1 MLAAEQ
7 PTLVRGLLVL
17 SYPLHPPAQPAKLRT
32 EHLPR
37 LTTPSLFVSGTRD
50 DFGTP
55 AELAQALAPHALVL
69 LDGQGHSLAPK
80 LAGRIAEEWFQFSAR
95 LV

>member
-17 SYPLHPPAQPAKLRT
+17 SYPLHPPAQPTKLRT

-37 LTTPSLFVSGTRD
+37 LTTPSLLVSGTRD

-69 LDGQGHSLAPK
+69 LDGQSHSLAPM